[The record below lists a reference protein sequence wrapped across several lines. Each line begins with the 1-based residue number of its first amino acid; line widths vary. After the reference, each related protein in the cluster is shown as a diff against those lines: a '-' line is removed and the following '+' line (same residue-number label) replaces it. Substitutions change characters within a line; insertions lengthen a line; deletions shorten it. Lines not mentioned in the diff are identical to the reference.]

1 MNYNVN
7 IKWYQLNDFKN
18 EKNNENLK
26 LEKKEN
32 IEARRVKGW
41 ENETSVMTWVN

>member
-1 MNYNVN
+1 MNYNAD
-7 IKWYQLNDFKN
+7 IKRYQLNDFKN

-32 IEARRVKGW
+32 IEAKRVRGR
-41 ENETSVMTWVN
+41 ENETSVMT